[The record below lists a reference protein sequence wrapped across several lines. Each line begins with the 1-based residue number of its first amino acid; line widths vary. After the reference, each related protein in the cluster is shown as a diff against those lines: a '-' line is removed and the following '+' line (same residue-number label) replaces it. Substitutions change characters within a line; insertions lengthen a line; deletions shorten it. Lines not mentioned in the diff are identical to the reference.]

1 MKKSASA
8 FWMTL
13 AASWFRIDH
22 TDTVENEPGMNVGF
36 KGNKH
41 VSNLAGCSVF
51 RSKSKYRDRLV
62 GD

>member
-22 TDTVENEPGMNVGF
+22 TDTVENEPGVNV
-36 KGNKH
+36 KAEENKH
-41 VSNLAGCSVF
+41 V
-51 RSKSKYRDRLV
+51 
-62 GD
+62 